1 MQFHNYLSESSYAVS
16 YVMPRVMVVLRIGKG
31 ACTPSFQK
39 QKSPNNSLTNG
50 DNLGGVGLALCSVS
64 DVYKN
69 KQHSVSLPSKKL
81 HSGEKK
87 VILQ

>member
-1 MQFHNYLSESSYAVS
+1 ML
-16 YVMPRVMVVLRIGKG
+16 RVMVVLTIGKG
-31 ACTPSFQK
+31 ECTPSFQK

-50 DNLGGVGLALCSVS
+50 DNLGEVGLALCSIN

-69 KQHSVSLPSKKL
+69 KQQSVSLPSKKL

-87 VILQ
+87 LILQ